1 MPVFI
6 LTTVLLCLI
15 LKLMTTNSYDLL
27 LFLLLIVNV
36 KLQVVMVCP
45 KLSCTLLNVILGR
58 KFHLLIIDHSI
69 YISLMGSFRFDLS

>member
-27 LFLLLIVNV
+27 LFLLLI
-36 KLQVVMVCP
+36 
-45 KLSCTLLNVILGR
+45 LNM
-58 KFHLLIIDHSI
+58 KMHLLKNFS
-69 YISLMGSFRFDLS
+69 SLTENTIFKYWCLI